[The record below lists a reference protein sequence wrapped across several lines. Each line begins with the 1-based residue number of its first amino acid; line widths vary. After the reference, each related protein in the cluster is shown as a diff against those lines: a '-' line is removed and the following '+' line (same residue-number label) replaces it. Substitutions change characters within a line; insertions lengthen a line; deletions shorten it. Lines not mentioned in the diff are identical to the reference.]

1 MRALGVAP
9 LAAHLAESSVLD
21 EAIAAAKADTRK
33 YAKRQ
38 LTWLRRNMIAWK
50 IAITRNKWKELC
62 RCRLIVY

>member
-9 LAAHLAESSVLD
+9 LAAHLAGSACPR
-21 EAIAAAKADTRK
+21 EAVAAAKADTRK

-50 IAITRNKWKELC
+50 SNI
-62 RCRLIVY
+62 